1 MEPVTAG
8 RRSRR
13 GLQAALGPR
22 GPRRPHF
29 PGPGGR
35 LPGLGRLAG
44 GQSWG
49 WARAPASRLQRRP
62 PPGDAQQQHGE
73 RHAGPTGRRDPR
85 PAPPGAPALAPNP
98 PARRR
103 LEAPSLRA
111 PLRAPLLRLQPR
123 GPATPEDTVSPRRSG
138 PRRAEGGAGTGGG
151 RGGPA
156 SARLFEGRRYLL
168 PGGAGRWR

>member
-13 GLQAALGPR
+13 GLRAALGAR
-22 GPRRPHF
+22 GIGRRHF

-49 WARAPASRLQRRP
+49 WAGEPARRLQRG
-62 PPGDAQQQHGE
+62 PPGDAQQQHGG

-85 PAPPGAPALAPNP
+85 PAPPGAPALAPHP
-98 PARRR
+98 PARRRR

-111 PLRAPLLRLQPR
+111 PLRAQLLRLQPR
-123 GPATPEDTVSPRRSG
+123 GPAAPEARVSPRRSG

-156 SARLFEGRRYLL
+156 SARLFEGRRYFL
-168 PGGAGRWR
+168 PSGAGRRR